1 MKRVMG
7 VEKMSKLFLATYSAH
22 ESILNVLNQKCK
34 IECLFVNAGG
44 LRVPPGIRSDKPY
57 LSKYSFV
64 KGKTLHAKVAFFSEG
79 NKKGIV
85 WLWTGN
91 LRKSTFESQNILMRF
106 PIGKGI
112 NELGKWFSEGCE
124 QHIVFKSDGGKIIK
138 IPKLNKVKPTMWG
151 NFKESLLNI
160 ESEKAWK
167 AEDDIH
173 IYIFSPWGAKK
184 VVKEI
189 RDFFGN
195 AHFSLYTQ
203 ADENDENIWVDC
215 SKEDERYVASK
226 NAKFPHFKCMFVCRG
241 KELIWSYVGSANFTQ
256 SAMLGQ
262 KNVEHALFFEG
273 KQHNN
278 KEQQIL
284 LEQLK
289 KLGWEK
295 RDSEIKFDKKK
306 EKEDPNVEQKYE
318 SRYDPQSF
326 IEQGIANKVLAEFS
340 TKKNQKKLEESYA
353 KKGKGAKVKS
363 KEYELEVIAL
373 EWEQIYVRVY
383 PKKSLTF
390 ELSIPRKNVK
400 TAPPVT
406 QEDVS
411 AKFDELD
418 SIAFGNGNGG
428 GGGGGGR
435 KKGDGKKDKPMN
447 VRFPM
452 EFYKGDS
459 EVAKEARSRALKII
473 AELRNQKLDNS
484 QKLKLAIW
492 SPLLKMLG

>member
-1 MKRVMG
+1 
-7 VEKMSKLFLATYSAH
+7 MSKLFLATYSAH

-34 IECLFVNAGG
+34 IECLFVNAGN
-44 LRVPPGIRSDKPY
+44 LRVPPGIRSEKPY
-57 LSKYSFV
+57 LSRYHFV

-79 NKKGIV
+79 NKKDSV

-91 LRKSTFESQNILMRF
+91 LRKSTFESQNILMSF
-106 PIGKGI
+106 PIEK
-112 NELGKWFSEGCE
+112 NVNRLRDWFTEGCK
-124 QHIVFKSDGGKIIK
+124 QHIVFKSSGKTIIE

-173 IYIFSPWGAKK
+173 VYIFSPWGAKK

-189 RDFFGN
+189 REFFGK
-195 AHFSLYTQ
+195 AQLSLYTQ
-203 ADENDENIWVDC
+203 AAADDENIWVDC
-215 SKEDERYVASK
+215 SKEDKRYVASK
-226 NAKFPHFKCMFVCRG
+226 EAEFPHFKCMFVCRG
-241 KELIWSYVGSANFTQ
+241 EELVWSYVGSANFTQ
-256 SAMLGQ
+256 SAMLEQ
-262 KNVEHALFFEG
+262 NNVEHALFFEG
-273 KQHNN
+273 MQHN

-289 KLGWEK
+289 GLGWKRRKSKINPDEK
-295 RDSEIKFDKKK
+295 
-306 EKEDPNVEQKYE
+306 KEDPNVEQKYE

-340 TKKNQKKLEESYA
+340 TKTNQKKLEESYV
-353 KKGKGAKVKS
+353 KKGNGAKVKS
-363 KEYELEVIAL
+363 KDGKYELKVIAL
-373 EWEQIYVRVY
+373 EREQIYVRVY

-400 TAPPVT
+400 TAPLVT
-406 QEDVS
+406 QADIS

-418 SIAFGNGNGG
+418 SIVFGNGNGG
-428 GGGGGGR
+428 GGGGGGP
-435 KKGDGKKDKPMN
+435 KKGDGNKDTPTN

-452 EFYKGDS
+452 ELYKGNS
-459 EVAKEARSRALKII
+459 ETNKVARRKALKII
-473 AELRNQKLDNS
+473 EDLQNQHLDDS
-484 QKLKLAIW
+484 QKLKLNIW
-492 SPLLKMLG
+492 LPLLKKLGV

>member
-1 MKRVMG
+1 
-7 VEKMSKLFLATYSAH
+7 MSNAKLSLATYSAH
-22 ESILNVLNQKCK
+22 ASILNVLNQKCA
-34 IECLFVNAGG
+34 IERLFVNAGG

-57 LSKYSFV
+57 LSKYRFV

-79 NKKGIV
+79 NKKGDV

-91 LRKSTFESQNILMRF
+91 LRKSTFESQNILMSF
-106 PIGKGI
+106 PIGKDI
-112 NELGKWFSEGCE
+112 NKLEKWFSEGCK
-124 QHIVFKSDGGKIIK
+124 QHIVFKCNGNKIIE
-138 IPKLNKVKPTMWG
+138 IPKLNKLKSAMWG

-189 RDFFGN
+189 RDFFGKVQL
-195 AHFSLYTQ
+195 SLYTQ
-203 ADENDENIWVDC
+203 AAADDENVWVDC
-215 SKEDERYVASK
+215 CKEDERYVADAD
-226 NAKFPHFKCMFVCRG
+226 AKFPHFKCMFVCRG
-241 KELIWSYVGSANFTQ
+241 TELVWSYVGSANFTQ
-256 SAMLGQ
+256 SAMLEH

-273 KQHNN
+273 KKYN
-278 KEQQIL
+278 KDQQIL

-326 IEQGIANKVLAEFS
+326 IEQDIANKVLAEFS
-340 TKKNQKKLEESYA
+340 TKKKQKELEASYT
-353 KKGKGAKVKS
+353 KNKGKGAKVES
-363 KEYELEVIAL
+363 KDKKYELKVLAL
-373 EWEQIYVRVY
+373 EREQIYVRVY
-383 PKKSLTF
+383 PKNSLTF
-390 ELSIPRKNVK
+390 ELSIPRKNAEK
-400 TAPPVT
+400 MPIVT
-406 QEDVS
+406 QADVS

-418 SIAFGNGNGG
+418 SIAFGNGNGSG
-428 GGGGGGR
+428 GGSGP
-435 KKGDGKKDKPMN
+435 KKGDGKKDAPTN

-459 EVAKEARSRALKII
+459 ETKKETRRRALKII
-473 AELRNQKLDNS
+473 EDLQNQHLDDL
-484 QKLKLAIW
+484 QKLKLDIW
-492 SPLLKMLG
+492 FPLLKRLGV